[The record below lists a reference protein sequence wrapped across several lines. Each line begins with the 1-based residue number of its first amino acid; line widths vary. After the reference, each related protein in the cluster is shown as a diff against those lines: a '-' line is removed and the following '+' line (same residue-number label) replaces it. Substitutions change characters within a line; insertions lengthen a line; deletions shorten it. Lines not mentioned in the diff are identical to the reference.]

1 MKRLLPFIFMSL
13 LFIVACEN
21 RPKGVLSTGKME
33 DVLYDYHIMQGIID
47 QLPDNEKEDKAQN
60 YINAIFA
67 KHGITEDEFES
78 SVIYYNRHAK
88 ELHGIYEN
96 IKKRYTAINEEI
108 QLVNGNND
116 MVAIYATGGDTTN
129 LWSSAKLLILRNK
142 ELQNRESFTIHADT
156 SFHRRDQ
163 FILTLTPIFF
173 KENRDDYDISLN
185 VGLSVMYKNG
195 KHVGTTRLIT
205 GNGIQQITLKA
216 EEGQDIKSVTGF
228 FYYKGKKTMRNLCL
242 IDNISL
248 VRMHEVNSALEVKL
262 DSIKTSIQEKDSLPV
277 DSQERR
283 LTPEEYRLKNQS
295 GELIKIQAAPAV
307 RTPNKYGTR
316 RRSR

>member
-33 DVLYDYHIMQGIID
+33 DVLYDYHIMQ
-47 QLPDNEKEDKAQN
+47 
-60 YINAIFA
+60 
-67 KHGITEDEFES
+67 GITEDEFES

-142 ELQNRESFTIHADT
+142 ELQNRESFTIH
-156 SFHRRDQ
+156 
-163 FILTLTPIFF
+163 
-173 KENRDDYDISLN
+173 
-185 VGLSVMYKNG
+185 
-195 KHVGTTRLIT
+195 
-205 GNGIQQITLKA
+205 
-216 EEGQDIKSVTGF
+216 
-228 FYYKGKKTMRNLCL
+228 
-242 IDNISL
+242 
-248 VRMHEVNSALEVKL
+248 
-262 DSIKTSIQEKDSLPV
+262 
-277 DSQERR
+277 
-283 LTPEEYRLKNQS
+283 
-295 GELIKIQAAPAV
+295 
-307 RTPNKYGTR
+307 
-316 RRSR
+316 